1 MTQRFDNSKG
11 PMWQDVIRRSLQ
23 AVVPV
28 NADSGNFA
36 ELLKRL
42 DDRK

>member
-1 MTQRFDNSKG
+1 MTHRYDNSKG

-28 NADSGNFA
+28 DENTGNFA

-42 DDRK
+42 DRK